1 MSLPGPPH
9 VVHVIDELPP
19 DGAERLLTDVLH
31 HRSGKFRYSVLCLI
45 GGGELVQEIREV
57 GVPVTILGRRGKY
70 DPALIWRAARWLR
83 RERAAIVH
91 THLFTADT
99 YGRLAARLAG
109 ATGVFTTVHSTNLWK
124 RPIHRVVD
132 WLLARISTRVIAC
145 TEEVGELMRRRDRLP
160 ADRIEVVANGIDLR
174 RFTGVSGEGVRA
186 EFGIPDDRPLIG
198 VVGRLHPAKG
208 HADLI
213 TALALLRDDGFGA
226 TCLIIGSGDLRV
238 PLEQEVARHGLAE
251 RVIFAGQ
258 RSDVPRLMASLDILA
273 MPSLWEGLPMTLL
286 EAMALGKAVVATR
299 VGGIPDVIADGE
311 SGLLVAP
318 GDPKAF
324 ASALRRLITDTRLR
338 EAIGQ
343 RARTLLCQRYDVTR
357 TARAYE
363 ALYSQALGL
372 PLAEQEQVAGRPQRG

>member
-1 MSLPGPPH
+1 
-9 VVHVIDELPP
+9 VHVIDELPP

-45 GGGELVQEIREV
+45 GGGGLVQEIRGM

-70 DPALIWRAARWLR
+70 DPTLIWRVARWLR
-83 RERAAIVH
+83 REHAAIVH

-99 YGRLAARLAG
+99 YGRISARLAG
-109 ATGVFTTVHSTNLWK
+109 VTAVFTTVHSTNLWK

-145 TEEVGELMRRRDRLP
+145 TEEVGELMRQRDRLP

-174 RFTGVSGEGVRA
+174 RFAEVRADNVRA
-186 EFGIPDDRPLIG
+186 EFGIPGNRALIG

-208 HADLI
+208 HSDLI
-213 TALALLRDDGFGA
+213 VALALLRDGGYDA
-226 TCLIIGSGDLRV
+226 TCLIIGSGELRAT
-238 PLEQEVARHGLAE
+238 LEREVARHGLTD
-251 RVIFAGQ
+251 RVIFTGQ
-258 RSDVPRLMASLDILA
+258 RSDVPRLMAALDVLA

-299 VGGIPDVIADGE
+299 VGGIPDVIVDGE
-311 SGLLVAP
+311 TGLLVTP
-318 GDPKAF
+318 GDTVAL
-324 ASALRRLITDTRLR
+324 ASALRRLLTETQLK
-338 EAIGQ
+338 ESIGQ
-343 RARTLLCQRYDVTR
+343 RAWTLLRQRYDVTR

-363 ALYSQALGL
+363 ALYSKALGM
-372 PLAEQEQVAGRPQRG
+372 PLVEQEQITERPQGG